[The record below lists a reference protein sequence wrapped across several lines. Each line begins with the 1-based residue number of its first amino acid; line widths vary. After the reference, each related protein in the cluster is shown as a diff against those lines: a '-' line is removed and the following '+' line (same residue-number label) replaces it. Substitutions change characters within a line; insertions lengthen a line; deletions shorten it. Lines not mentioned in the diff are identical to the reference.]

1 MTSNDKEQLK
11 RDLVSALSADEQ
23 VEKIIIFGSFVTSAS
38 PGDIDVAVF
47 CASDE
52 SYLPLALS
60 FRKRLRPLTRKIP
73 VDLLPICRPY
83 NTDSAFMS
91 IIEAGE
97 VIYEKGH

>member
-38 PGDIDVAVF
+38 PDDIDVAVF

-60 FRKRLRPLTRKIP
+60 FRKRLRSLARKIP

-83 NTDSAFMS
+83 TTDSAFMS